1 MKSIHVR
8 GIPPETIEALKQLA
22 RDNHRSL
29 QGELRDIL
37 EKASR
42 RAPAPEMDDDL
53 DLVTVRTG
61 STSTWHREEIY
72 GDSGRWGVAPRHPN
86 PGGRNR

>member
-1 MKSIHVR
+1 MKAIHIR
-8 GIPPETIEALKQLA
+8 EIPSETIEALKRLA
-22 RDNHRSL
+22 RENHRSL

-42 RAPAPEMDDDL
+42 RAPTSDMDDDL

-72 GDSGRWGVAPRHPN
+72 GDSGR
-86 PGGRNR
+86 

>member
-1 MKSIHVR
+1 MKAIHIREV
-8 GIPPETIEALKQLA
+8 PSETVEALKRLA
-22 RDNHRSL
+22 RGNHRSL

-42 RAPAPEMDDDL
+42 RAPEPDMDHDL

-61 STSTWHREEIY
+61 STSTWRREDMY
-72 GDSGRWGVAPRHPN
+72 GDSGR
-86 PGGRNR
+86 

>member
-1 MKSIHVR
+1 MKAIHIRDV
-8 GIPPETIEALKQLA
+8 PSETVEALKRLA
-22 RDNHRSL
+22 RGNHRSL

-42 RAPAPEMDDDL
+42 RAPVPGIEDDL

-72 GDSGRWGVAPRHPN
+72 GDSGR
-86 PGGRNR
+86 

>member
-1 MKSIHVR
+1 MKAIHIR
-8 GIPPETIEALKQLA
+8 EIPSETVEALKRLA
-22 RDNHRSL
+22 RSNHRSL

-42 RAPAPEMDDDL
+42 RAPVSDTEDDL

-61 STSTWHREEIY
+61 SVSTWHREEMY
-72 GDSGRWGVAPRHPN
+72 W
-86 PGGRNR
+86 

>member
-1 MKSIHVR
+1 MKA
-8 GIPPETIEALKQLA
+8 IPIREVPSETIEALKRLA
-22 RDNHRSL
+22 RGNHRSL

-42 RAPAPEMDDDL
+42 APTSDMDDDL

-72 GDSGRWGVAPRHPN
+72 GDPGR
-86 PGGRNR
+86 

>member
-1 MKSIHVR
+1 MPSMHIR
-8 GIPPETIEALKQLA
+8 GVPPEILEALKQLA
-22 RDNHRSL
+22 RENQRSL
-29 QGELRDIL
+29 QGELRNIL

-42 RAPAPEMDDDL
+42 RAPAPDMDADL

-72 GDSGRWGVAPRHPN
+72 GDSGR
-86 PGGRNR
+86 

>member
-1 MKSIHVR
+1 MKSIHIRDV
-8 GIPPETIEALKQLA
+8 PLATVDALKRLA
-22 RDNHRSL
+22 RGNHRSL

-42 RAPAPEMDDDL
+42 RAPVPDRDDDL

-61 STSTWHREEIY
+61 STSTWRREEMY
-72 GDSGRWGVAPRHPN
+72 GDSGR
-86 PGGRNR
+86 

>member
-1 MKSIHVR
+1 MKSLHIRDVPS
-8 GIPPETIEALKQLA
+8 GTIEALKRLA
-22 RDNHRSL
+22 RRNHRSL

-42 RAPAPEMDDDL
+42 RAPSPNDDDL

-61 STSTWHREEIY
+61 SSSTLHRGEIY
-72 GDSGRWGVAPRHPN
+72 GDSGR
-86 PGGRNR
+86 

>member
-1 MKSIHVR
+1 MKAIHIREV
-8 GIPPETIEALKQLA
+8 PSETIEALKRLA
-22 RDNHRSL
+22 RTNHRSL

-42 RAPAPEMDDDL
+42 RAPSSDMDDDL

-61 STSTWHREEIY
+61 STSTVRREEIY
-72 GDSGRWGVAPRHPN
+72 DDSVR
-86 PGGRNR
+86 

>member
-1 MKSIHVR
+1 MKAIHIR
-8 GIPPETIEALKQLA
+8 EIPAETIEALKRLA
-22 RDNHRSL
+22 RENHRSL

-42 RAPAPEMDDDL
+42 RAPTLDSCDDL

-61 STSTWHREEIY
+61 STSTWRREEIY
-72 GDSGRWGVAPRHPN
+72 GDSGR
-86 PGGRNR
+86 